1 MKKYH
6 EGDKK
11 YACNKCKAYFNSD
24 HHLANHL
31 QKIHSRQESSSFKKC
46 LCKPCNLYFDRPSG
60 LRVHE
65 KSQKH
70 KLQVMACKNQ
80 IIYNKKT
87 TANKQNHQKTVVE
100 LIDAN
105 TEDTRENYASVQD
118 FVSRE
123 FI

>member
-11 YACNKCKAYFNSD
+11 YACNKCKAHFNSD

-31 QKIHSRQESSSFKKC
+31 QKIHSRQESSKFKRC

-70 KLQVMACKNQ
+70 KLQVMASKNQ
-80 IIYNKKT
+80 SIYGKKSI
-87 TANKQNHQKTVVE
+87 ANKQKAENHHE
-100 LIDAN
+100 IAN
-105 TEDTRENYASVQD
+105 IEDVHENYARAQD
-118 FVSRE
+118 FIATE